1 MSADIGLFEAIDSQ
15 RALRY
20 IKPDP
25 VPDELIRR
33 VLEAAIKAPSGGN
46 SQPWEFLVIRDPQ
59 LKAEIAGYYKRSWD
73 AAYGD
78 AAGRARLSSRVYRSA
93 AYLAEHMADVP
104 VLLMACLNTD
114 GSRGETTRGS
124 SIYPAVQNMLLAARG
139 LGLASALTTLHKRYE
154 TEIKGLLGM
163 PDDVETAALL
173 PLGYPQDGI
182 SYGPPKRRPLDEVV
196 HCDRW

>member
-1 MSADIGLFEAIDSQ
+1 VGTEIGLFEAIDSQ

-59 LKAEIAGYYKRSWD
+59 LRAEIGGFYKRSWD

-78 AAGRARLSSRVYRSA
+78 AAGRAMLSGRVYRSA
-93 AYLAEHMADVP
+93 AHLAAHMADVP
-104 VLLMACLNTD
+104 VLLMACVRTD
-114 GSRGETTRGS
+114 GTPGGTTRGS

-154 TEIKGLLGM
+154 SEIKGLLAV

-173 PLGYPQDGI
+173 PLGYPQDGV
-182 SYGPPKRRPLDEVV
+182 SYGPAKRRPLDEVV
-196 HCDRW
+196 HFDRW